1 MALYSQFTN
10 EVAAPVGRGRYQGII
25 GIGPLKSNKVNDMI
39 NDSAEKAE
47 ILSAQVF
54 AVKDAGTMPD
64 KGSSHYPTIPD
75 IDVTFN
81 GIRNLLLK
89 FEQVY
94 WSR

>member
-1 MALYSQFTN
+1 
-10 EVAAPVGRGRYQGII
+10 
-25 GIGPLKSNKVNDMI
+25 MI

-64 KGSSHYPTIPD
+64 KGGSHHPTIPD

-89 FEQVY
+89 LNKSTGLDNVHGAFLKHTAYETAPLLAHLLKQSFRNGIVPV
-94 WSR
+94 S